1 MAIITRKNA
10 VSGNWSDAAD
20 WSNDTV
26 PTSTDEAEFLA
37 TGNYTVTV
45 TSAETANAFLFE
57 APGAE
62 LVESAAGA
70 LALNEFILYEGS
82 VELDGTNTIGL
93 TEINGGVVTLGAA
106 GALGGGGA
114 LEISGGELI
123 ATVSETLTNPLSMSG
138 GFTIAAA
145 PGTTLNLDGSA
156 AWSLSGGATVNFG
169 APGVTGV
176 VVWHTPSGSSIG
188 TGVTVN
194 VRGGVLRAGDA
205 GFSSLLERPT
215 VSAGATID
223 LAGFSTSM
231 VELRGAGTVTTSSG
245 SPTLSLIDGD
255 FSGTIAGELFL
266 TVEGDVELQGANT
279 YTGATTIDAGSELTL
294 GPGGSIAA
302 AS

>member
-1 MAIITRKNA
+1 MAIITWKNA

-45 TSAETANAFLFE
+45 TSAETANALLFE

-194 VRGGVLRAGDA
+194 VRGGVLRAGD
-205 GFSSLLERPT
+205 GRFLEPARKT
-215 VSAGATID
+215 YGERWRDDRSCRVLD
-223 LAGFSTSM
+223 LDGRAARRRDGHHQQRFTDA
-231 VELRGAGTVTTSSG
+231 VAHRRRFLGNDRRGAVPDRGRRRRAPRRQHLYRRHHHRCG
-245 SPTLSLIDGD
+245 
-255 FSGTIAGELFL
+255 
-266 TVEGDVELQGANT
+266 Q
-279 YTGATTIDAGSELTL
+279 
-294 GPGGSIAA
+294 
-302 AS
+302 